1 MIFPHYHQLDTMFDA
16 ELINVQLSILQNE
29 QQIIE
34 LQTQQETE
42 IRELIDALF
51 HNLLIQSVPCFL
63 TNSISS
69 TACYIFL
76 YMCNNRICRTPAE
89 QRTKAKLFL
98 CNFSEK
104 IIVFFIRIFV
114 RCNVEKSIFVAN
126 PPQVEN
132 IEVCP
137 FLDGFIF

>member
-51 HNLLIQSVPCFL
+51 HNLYNDFPPLP
-63 TNSISS
+63 S
-69 TACYIFL
+69 T
-76 YMCNNRICRTPAE
+76 
-89 QRTKAKLFL
+89 
-98 CNFSEK
+98 
-104 IIVFFIRIFV
+104 
-114 RCNVEKSIFVAN
+114 
-126 PPQVEN
+126 
-132 IEVCP
+132 
-137 FLDGFIF
+137 